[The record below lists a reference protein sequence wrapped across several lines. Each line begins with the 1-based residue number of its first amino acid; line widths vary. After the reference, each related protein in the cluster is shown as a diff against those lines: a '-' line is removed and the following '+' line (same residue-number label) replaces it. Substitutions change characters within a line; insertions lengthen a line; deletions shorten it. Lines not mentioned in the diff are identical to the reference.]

1 MKIDP
6 ADWAKVNKLLDEALE
21 RPMSEHAD
29 WLRTLPS
36 ECSEYEPLL
45 RRLLS
50 RVADAETRDFLDD
63 LPSIDVALSPLPE
76 TDQHIGPYRLIRQL
90 GAGGMASVWLAERTD
105 GLIDRQIAL
114 KLPHPVLGTVF
125 AQRAERERGFLAK
138 LDHPNIARL
147 YDAGVTDSGQPY
159 LALEYV
165 QGTPI
170 DTYCDNNCLDIRTR
184 VHLFRAVV
192 DAMAHAH
199 AKLIIHRDIK
209 PGNILV
215 DEDGKVRLLDFGIA
229 KLLEHD
235 NAIETELTRHSGRAL
250 TPAYAAPEHVQG
262 DPLTVAADIYSLGV
276 LLYELLAGQR
286 PYAENDGSG
295 ITLEAAVLNGAP
307 KRPSQKAANGADA
320 RALAGDLDVI
330 VLKAMARE
338 PERRYATCHA
348 FGQDL
353 QRYLTNEPVEAR
365 PDSTAYRLRKFVA
378 RHRIGVLTSVA
389 TVVVLMAA
397 TVVTTLQSIEA
408 TRQRDVALYQ
418 QQRASATMSFMSY
431 VLEGVSADGAGITAP
446 ELLERATDMLDKQYR
461 SQPFLASLYEA
472 VAARYLGMFQTD
484 RALELLKVSEDLA
497 REDNDLDTLVDI
509 LCLTGRVQ
517 LRRVGDPETATAYL
531 QEAEEGYSA
540 LNPPSRATYV
550 QCARALAMFDRY
562 RGDPDAGISRL
573 EFAVDFLEADQ
584 TTDAFTRANVLND
597 LAVAYSQQNRSIDAL
612 NATEQA
618 VATLEAGGRVDTV
631 GWLTL
636 QSNLANS
643 LMTMGEVA
651 SALKLREYV
660 QARAV
665 ELQMEGHSIVGYGT
679 SYASN
684 LYSAGHFDRSLDV
697 AERTRA
703 AAEAAGNNLVVAVSN
718 QFAARAL
725 VALGE
730 PMRAGPLFDRAEE
743 FFTTS
748 NRTANLLNLAFTRAE
763 MHIAL
768 GNHEVAQ
775 QLLADVLA
783 EQGYGEENNTRV
795 SSLALSLAS
804 QSALATGDAA
814 GAEQLADDSVKF
826 AIMRARD
833 PDTNASVGRALLFR
847 GKARAQLGMAAM
859 AIDDLTRARTA
870 MMAGADPEHP
880 YAKEAE
886 ELLAALG
893 R

>member
-21 RPMSEHAD
+21 RPMSEHDD

-63 LPSIDVALSPLPE
+63 LPSIDVALSPLPK

-105 GLIDRQIAL
+105 GLIDRQVAL

-125 AQRAERERGFLAK
+125 AQRAERERNFLAK

-147 YDAGVTDSGQPY
+147 YDAGVTESGQPY

-170 DTYCDNNCLDIRTR
+170 DTYCDNNCLDIRAR

-192 DAMAHAH
+192 DAMTHAH
-199 AKLIIHRDIK
+199 AKLIIHRDVK

-215 DEDGKVRLLDFGIA
+215 DGDGNVRLLDFGIA

-250 TPAYAAPEHVQG
+250 TPAYAAPEHVRG

-286 PYAENDGSG
+286 PYAESDGSN
-295 ITLEAAVLNGAP
+295 ITPEAAVLNGVP
-307 KRPSQKAANGADA
+307 KRPSQNAANIADA

-378 RHRIGVLTSVA
+378 RHRIGVLTSLA

-418 QQRASATMSFMSY
+418 QQRAAATMSFMSY

-446 ELLERATDMLDKQYR
+446 ELLERATDMLDRQYR

-472 VAARYLGMFQTD
+472 VAARYLGLFQTD
-484 RALELLKVSEDLA
+484 RALELLKVAEDLA
-497 REDNDLDTLVDI
+497 RQENDLDTLGDV
-509 LCLTGRVQ
+509 LCLTGRVR
-517 LRRVGDPETATAYL
+517 LRTAGNTETAIAYL
-531 QEAEEGYSA
+531 QEAEQVYSA
-540 LNPPSRATYV
+540 LSSPSRGTYV
-550 QCARALAMFDRY
+550 QCARAFAMFDRY
-562 RGDPDAGISRL
+562 RGEPDAAIDRL
-573 EFAVDFLEADQ
+573 KIAVDYLNADQ
-584 TTDAFTRANVLND
+584 TTEALTRATVLND
-597 LAVAYSQQNRSIDAL
+597 LAVAYNMASHIVESL
-612 NATEQA
+612 NTTEQA
-618 VATLEAGGRVDTV
+618 IAAMEAGGRADTV

-636 QSNLANS
+636 QSNLASS
-643 LMTMGEVA
+643 LMVTGEV
-651 SALKLREYV
+651 SNALKLRETV

-665 ELQMEGHSIVGYGT
+665 ELQIEGYSMAGYGT
-679 SYASN
+679 AYASN
-684 LYSAGHFDRSLDV
+684 LYGAGYFERSLEV

-703 AAEAAGNNLVVAVSN
+703 AAEASGNSLVIAVSD
-718 QFAARAL
+718 QLAARAL

-730 PMRAGPLFDRAEE
+730 PRKAGPGFDRAEE
-743 FFTTS
+743 FFVAS
-748 NRTANLLNLAFTRAE
+748 NRTVNLWQLAVNRAE
-763 MHIAL
+763 MDIAL
-768 GNHEVAQ
+768 GNYDAAKN
-775 QLLADVLA
+775 LLTDLLA
-783 EQGYGEENNTRV
+783 EQGYGETGSTRV
-795 SSLALSLAS
+795 SSLALILAS
-804 QSALATGDAA
+804 QAALATGDAA
-814 GAEQLADDSVKF
+814 DAEKFADDSLKF

-847 GKARAQLGMAAM
+847 GKARAQLGMSAM
-859 AIDDLTRARTA
+859 AIDDLARARTA
-870 MMAGADPEHP
+870 MMAGAGPEHP